1 MTELKIKNFSCAY
14 DTTSNAAA
22 KVVEAI
28 INWCNQHQCYS
39 GEMLCQDDNCLI
51 ESPYLISNIIDNIL
65 KFNCKYDHSFTEHN

>member
-1 MTELKIKNFSCAY
+1 MTELKIKNFSCVY
-14 DTTSNAAA
+14 DTTSNAAE
-22 KVVEAI
+22 KVVEAV

-65 KFNCKYDHSFTEHN
+65 KFNCKYDDSFTEHD